1 MPAEFT
7 DDLIQ
12 DSSLGATGAQLLR
25 DSTPASVVRAAR
37 HRAGLAPADGPRPVQ
52 AGGCPRALKVFV
64 SSVES
69 GYEQYRKAARDAIE
83 ALGHLPVLMESTHPS
98 APRPSREECLRE
110 VEDSDAVVL
119 LVGSRYG
126 TPQASNKSPTHQE
139 WEHARS
145 VGTPVLVFVEG
156 VDDREARQQD
166 FLTDIGSW
174 ETGIFWS
181 RYRAPM
187 ELMAEVV
194 RALVALV
201 ARMEPTPAEDT
212 AGGLPPPC
220 REQIESLRDSSPLT
234 ADRLIGLLSDP
245 ASRQPGALS
254 QLAAEPPDWLREA
267 GHVPWEVIG
276 DFIDAHGLGGSWL
289 TREHAVLAGSPRR
302 VLHLVRGAVTAAG
315 EGNEP
320 RALDLISQ
328 APSDHDLI
336 EVGQARISDDP
347 SAAIEAVKA
356 EGLLDA
362 EDPDVAL
369 FAVVTLVW
377 AYWRLEQFD
386 VLSEVLRE
394 ANRRFP
400 ARAWL
405 MCHQARSTL
414 GMVQQAGLESAQTHD
429 LLSEV
434 VRLALQSRDLFRL
447 WEGPSHLPVVLA
459 MQALIALED
468 PQRAADLALPPPD
481 GDATAT
487 EAADPDVQARL
498 AHAFLMLGRFNDVD
512 ALRLDQVDA
521 SEAALIR
528 GMQARGLDDASA
540 PSRMRRAV
548 AHADDESSLRK
559 ALFGLALCGEVD
571 EEAMSDL
578 PEPDTALFTGV
589 AALARQEAG
598 EATDILTPHCFV
610 SPFHAHYLAQ
620 AQREAG
626 APEEAVKTLTDAAEN
641 FGLESLYE
649 SAVEMLIEQD
659 KLDEAM
665 LMATD
670 ALARV
675 PSRAAQ
681 RRLRTALAAI
691 AERREDWSMMES
703 HARILAQEA
712 PKNASAGWSVVY
724 ALHRQMENA
733 KAWAYLVG
741 HELAPID
748 EDTAQLAIVVCG
760 SVDAPEQDA
769 GRVLEIAGM
778 FPDSEEVSGMALV
791 SLMAGGERLRLS
803 EQQRSRLQE
812 LAADFFA
819 RYPDSEILR
828 SYSTEQPEELLEI
841 MTAGQRAWSEQVK
854 PLIDQVRHGRWPYG
868 VLRQLR
874 ELPYTELLVSSAAG
888 AITAIPGD
896 EDRREHER
904 RAAEHALGGRVA
916 VDTSVVAL
924 GIRSDLDVGRMSTA
938 FKSVLVAD
946 ELIVD
951 ARMAVASA
959 RRPADAVLGYDPGLG
974 DHTFTEFDDHQRD
987 AAREKAERALG
998 VLSGWQSVKSAHLR
1012 SLEPVEEGDFRPW
1025 DASLRVARSRALAL
1039 WCDDLALRG
1048 LAESQGIA
1056 TFGTWA
1062 LYETLASTAR
1072 GSWLPAVTEL
1082 KMRLLRA
1089 GIADVPIS
1097 LSELEMA
1104 ADYRDGPD
1112 AAIQHFLRRPLAWSR
1127 DLPNTMKS
1135 YLTLFGKLIAG
1146 PHQEFAPGLLYAAC
1160 YGVGAAADTP
1170 ARQGAIGSLLAA
1182 ALVHID
1188 DPESTPT
1195 LLAAARYAA
1204 GELEPAARLDP
1215 LEDAVR
1221 HLLDAWEDRFGTGP
1235 AAQVVTSLFTCVDPA
1250 DRHTVMTTVL
1260 GDR

>member
-1 MPAEFT
+1 MPAEST

-37 HRAGLAPADGPRPVQ
+37 HRAGLAPAAGPGPVRADGYPRS
-52 AGGCPRALKVFV
+52 LKVFV
-64 SSVES
+64 SSVER
-69 GYEQYRKAARDAIE
+69 GYEQYRTAAREAIE
-83 ALGHLPVLMESTHPS
+83 ALAYVPVLMESTHPS

-119 LVGSRYG
+119 LLGERYG
-126 TPQASNKSPTHQE
+126 EPQASDKSPTHEE

-145 VGTPVLVFVEG
+145 VGTPVLVFVED
-156 VDDREARQQD
+156 VDDRDARQQD
-166 FLTDIGSW
+166 FLTEIGSW

-181 RYRAPM
+181 SYRAPM
-187 ELMAEVV
+187 ELMAKVV
-194 RALVALV
+194 RALTALAAGMTPTPTEDV
-201 ARMEPTPAEDT
+201 AR
-212 AGGLPPPC
+212 GLPPPC
-220 REQIESLRDSSPLT
+220 REQIESLRDSSPMT

-254 QLAAEPPDWLREA
+254 QLAAEPPDWLRNA

-276 DFIDAHGLGGSWL
+276 DFIDAHGLGGSSL
-289 TREHAVLAGSPRR
+289 TRERAVAAGSPRR

-320 RALDLISQ
+320 RAHDLLSQ
-328 APSDHDLI
+328 APSDHVLI
-336 EVGQARISDDP
+336 GVGQARISDDP

-356 EGLLDA
+356 GDLLNA
-362 EDPDVAL
+362 EDQDVAL

-377 AYWRLEQFD
+377 AHWSLEQFD
-386 VLSEVLRE
+386 VLSEALRE

-400 ARAWL
+400 GRAWL

-414 GMVQQAGLESAQTHD
+414 GMVQQAGLESAQSHD
-429 LLSEV
+429 LLGDALQ
-434 VRLALQSRDLFRL
+434 LALESRDLFRL
-447 WEGPSHLPVVLA
+447 WEGPSHVPVLLA

-468 PQRAADLALPPPD
+468 PRRAADLALPPPD

-487 EAADPDVQARL
+487 EAADPDVQAKL
-498 AHAFLMLGRFNDVD
+498 AHAFLMLGRYNDVD

-548 AHADDESSLRK
+548 AHADDESSLRQ

-578 PEPDTALFTGV
+578 PEPDTALFAGV
-589 AALARQEAG
+589 AALARQEAA
-598 EATDILTPHCFV
+598 EATDILTPYRFV
-610 SPFHAHYLAQ
+610 SFFHAHYLAR

-626 APEEAVKTLTDAAEN
+626 APEEAVKTLIDAAEH
-641 FGLESLYE
+641 FGVESLYE
-649 SAVEMLIEQD
+649 SAVEILIEQD
-659 KLDEAM
+659 KLDEGM
-665 LMATD
+665 SMATD
-670 ALARV
+670 ALARTT
-675 PSRAAQ
+675 SFAAQ
-681 RRLRTALAAI
+681 RRLRTALADI
-691 AERREDWSMMES
+691 AQRREDWSTLES
-703 HARILAQEA
+703 HARILAQED
-712 PKNASAGWSVVY
+712 PEHASAGWTVVY
-724 ALHRQMENA
+724 ALHCQMENA

-748 EDTAQLAIVVCG
+748 EHTAQLAIVVCG

-769 GRVLEIAGM
+769 DRVLEIAGM

-791 SLMAGGERLRLS
+791 ALMAGGDRLRLS

-812 LAADFFA
+812 LADDFFA
-819 RYPDSEILR
+819 RYPDSEVLR
-828 SYSTEQPEELLEI
+828 SYSYEEPEELLEI
-841 MTAGQRAWSEQVK
+841 VTAGQRAWAERVK

-874 ELPYTELLVSSAAG
+874 ELPYTELLVSAAAG

-896 EDRREHER
+896 ADRREHER
-904 RAAEHALGGRVA
+904 RAAESALGHRVA
-916 VDTSVVAL
+916 VDTSVVAF
-924 GIRSDLDVGRMSTA
+924 GIRADLDVGRMSTA

-959 RRPADAVLGYDPGLG
+959 RRPANGVLGYDPGLG
-974 DHTFTEFDDHQRD
+974 DHTFTEFDDQQRD
-987 AAREKAERALG
+987 TARERAERALG

-1012 SLEPVEEGDFRPW
+1012 SPEPVEEGDFRPW
-1025 DASLRVARSRALAL
+1025 DASVRVARARGLAL

-1089 GIADVPIS
+1089 GIADIPIS

-1104 ADYRDGPD
+1104 ADFRDGPD
-1112 AAIQHFLRRPLAWSR
+1112 AAIQHFLRRPLAWSL
-1127 DLPNTMKS
+1127 DLPNTMKW
-1135 YLTLFGKLIAG
+1135 YLALFSKLIAG

-1188 DPESTPT
+1188 DPESAPT

-1235 AAQVVTSLFTCVDPA
+1235 AARVVTSLFSCVDPA